1 MTFRKSR
8 RLYVRIFSA
17 LMGKLTAAEFDYKKK
32 KNAPHFSYPIAFA
45 VSFLSRAFS
54 ENEKKRLR
62 RGYARLLTIYNRM
75 NDPCRRYEKGFRCKT
90 LVNLH

>member
-1 MTFRKSR
+1 MFGTKLLQTNSMRK
-8 RLYVRIFSA
+8 
-17 LMGKLTAAEFDYKKK
+17 T
-32 KNAPHFSYPIAFA
+32 HPIAFA
-45 VSFLSRAFS
+45 ISFLSRAFS

-62 RGYARLLTIYNRM
+62 RGYARLLTIYNRI